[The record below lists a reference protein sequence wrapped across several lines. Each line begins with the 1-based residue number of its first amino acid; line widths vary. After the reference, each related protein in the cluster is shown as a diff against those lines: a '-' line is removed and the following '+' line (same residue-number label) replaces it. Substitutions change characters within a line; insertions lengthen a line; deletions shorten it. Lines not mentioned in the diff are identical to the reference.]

1 MVRRNLV
8 FLTCI
13 FALVGFLLGY
23 HPGEYPL
30 VNMLAIM
37 VLAAPSYYFFVKD
50 NSWQPLVLLAVYGFL
65 FEAQS
70 MVTGV
75 PYGAFGYG
83 TLLGPTVLGA
93 PLTLLFAYPPLVI
106 GVMHRFKGW
115 MVPVMLVLVDLCLDP
130 MAVTLGYW
138 AWDVPGVYYGVP
150 LVNFAGWLIS
160 GTIAYYI
167 MRKHTFSVQCS
178 YTLFF
183 SMIFWITYGVTV
195 GLYVPALFGV
205 LFLSLLGKN
214 YYKELYG
221 L

>member
-50 NSWQPLVLLAVYGFL
+50 NSWQPLVLLAVYGL

-75 PYGAFGYG
+75 LYGAFGYG

-138 AWDVPGVYYGVP
+138 AWDVPGMYYGVP
-150 LVNFAGWLIS
+150 LVNFAGWLVS

-183 SMIFWITYGVTV
+183 SMIFWIAHGVTV
-195 GLYVPALFGV
+195 GLYASIVRHTIFIT
-205 LFLSLLGKN
+205 FR
-214 YYKELYG
+214 
-221 L
+221 